1 VRVALDHVDGRAR
14 LSVSDTG
21 EGIAV
26 EDLQRVFDRFYRA
39 DKARSRGTGGAGL
52 GLAIVKWIAEA
63 HGGSVEAASA
73 PGHGST
79 FVLALPLAHESSPAV
94 LSAS

>member
-1 VRVALDHVDGRAR
+1 VRVALDHADGRAR

-73 PGHGST
+73 PGYGST